1 MTLLKFLLSIDFLH
15 FFYGLV
21 FFLIALRVRKGY
33 LKGGKTDILLKS
45 FMMMFFFWGVFE
57 WLRAAPHIY
66 IILGREDLFPQAMR
80 WGYIISHFF
89 LVLAAAYAFVI
100 PASLYWPKW
109 QKLGI
114 GLIIFFGIINAIIL
128 IATPFIPEYHMEEG
142 FTLMNGPL
150 IALPPLGLALAMG
163 LGTTAVVFLG
173 KALKGEV
180 KGILRIRS
188 WLIGI
193 GILLIIISGPSHNF
207 VKTAGG
213 TFFLD
218 MISLT
223 GKIVTAVGVLVFK
236 PREEPKQFYRKV
248 SRETQEKS

>member
-1 MTLLKFLLSIDFLH
+1 MDLLNLLLSIDFLH

-21 FFLIALRVRKGY
+21 FFLISLRVQQSY

-45 FMMMFFFWGVFE
+45 FMMAFFLWGVFE
-57 WLRAAPHIY
+57 LLRAAPHIY

-80 WGYIISHFF
+80 WGYIISHF
-89 LVLAAAYAFVI
+89 VITLAGAYAFMI
-100 PASLYWPKW
+100 PASMYWPKQ

-114 GLIIFFGIINAIIL
+114 GLIIFFGIINVIIL
-128 IATPFIPEYHMEEG
+128 IMTPFIPEYRMEEG
-142 FTLMNGPL
+142 FTIMNGPL

-163 LGTTAVVFLG
+163 WGTTAVIFLRE
-173 KALKGEV
+173 AIKGEIKRV
-180 KGILRIRS
+180 LRTRA
-188 WLIGI
+188 WLIGV

-218 MISLT
+218 MISLV
-223 GKIVTAVGVLVFK
+223 GKLVVAAGVLAFK
-236 PREEPKQFYRKV
+236 PEEKARQFYGKV
-248 SRETQEKS
+248 SSGA